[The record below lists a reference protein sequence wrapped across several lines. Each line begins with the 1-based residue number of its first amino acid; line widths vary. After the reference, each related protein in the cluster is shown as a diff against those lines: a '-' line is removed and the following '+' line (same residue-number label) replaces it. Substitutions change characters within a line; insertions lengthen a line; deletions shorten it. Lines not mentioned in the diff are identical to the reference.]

1 MPKTFQRNGQFWLLA
16 LQVAT
21 VNFFTGGFGPSQAL
35 LREDQGTS
43 LGVAGLHGTAMGIA
57 AIIAGG
63 MNSKLV
69 HRFGRPNTTW
79 IGLTV
84 FSIGIVFFV
93 FSPPVQL
100 TLVAT
105 LVAGWGI
112 SVVINN
118 VNTAGSHAF
127 AERSHTAVAQINA
140 VAIAGFVTGN
150 FVIGTTANIVRDQ
163 WRIGLLITIPFIL
176 ALFIK
181 GRKFEPDSHIP
192 DEDGPQRGKLSRG
205 YWLSWTGFFISISA
219 EFATSFWSASLIS
232 DRTDASAAISTLAV
246 IAFGAGIGT
255 GRWYAGR
262 LLKRFHADEQ
272 LKIALA
278 LQFIAFG
285 LFWSSHILVLSLVTL
300 FMVGLG
306 ISVQFPLFT
315 LRLVA
320 FSEGRPDLAIG
331 KSSIA
336 AGIAIASSPLLLGIL
351 GDNFGI
357 SRAYIMVPV
366 LIALGFIM
374 VALSPSKH
382 LGVNNI

>member
-43 LGVAGLHGTAMGIA
+43 LGVAGLHGTALGVA

-63 MNSKLV
+63 FNSKLV
-69 HRFGRPNTTW
+69 HRYGRSSTTW
-79 IGLTV
+79 IGLSV
-84 FSIGIVFFV
+84 FSLGIVFFV
-93 FSPPVQL
+93 FAPPVQL
-100 TLVAT
+100 TLIAT
-105 LVAGWGI
+105 LFAGLGTSI
-112 SVVINN
+112 VINN
-118 VNTAGSHAF
+118 VNTAGSHVF

-140 VAIAGFVTGN
+140 IAIAGFVAGN
-150 FVIGTTANIVRDQ
+150 FIIGSTANIVRDQ
-163 WRIGLLITIPFIL
+163 WRLGLLITIPFIL

-181 GRKFEPDSHIP
+181 GRKHQDDSHVR
-192 DEDGPQRGKLSRG
+192 DETGPQRGKLSRG
-205 YWLSWTGFFISISA
+205 FWFSWTGFFISISA

-246 IAFGAGIGT
+246 IAFGTGVGT

-285 LFWSSHILVLSLVTL
+285 LFWSSHILALCLITL

-315 LRLVA
+315 LRMVA

-336 AGIAIASSPLLLGIL
+336 AGIAIASSPLLLGVL

-366 LIALGFIM
+366 LIALGFAM

-382 LGVNNI
+382 LGVNNT

>member
-16 LQVAT
+16 LQVAA

-43 LGVAGLHGTAMGIA
+43 LSIAGLHGTAMGVA
-57 AIIAGG
+57 AIFAGWL
-63 MNSKLV
+63 NSKMV
-69 HRFGRPNTTW
+69 HRFGRSNSTW
-79 IGLTV
+79 IGLIV
-84 FSIGIVFFV
+84 FSIGIVIFV

-100 TLVAT
+100 TLLAT
-105 LVAGWGI
+105 LIAGFGI

-127 AERSHTAVAQINA
+127 AESSHTAVAQINA

-150 FVIGTTANIVRDQ
+150 FIIGSTANIVRDQ
-163 WRIGLLITIPFIL
+163 WRVGLLITIPFIL
-176 ALFIK
+176 GMFIF
-181 GRKFEPDSHIP
+181 GRKYQPDSHIP
-192 DEDGPQRGKLSRG
+192 DESGPQRGKLSRG
-205 YWLSWTGFFISISA
+205 FWISFTGFFISISA

-232 DRTDASAAISTLAV
+232 DRTDASSAISTLAV
-246 IAFGAGIGT
+246 IAFGTGVGT

-278 LQFIAFG
+278 LQFVAFG
-285 LFWSSHILVLSLVTL
+285 FFWSSHILAFSLLTL
-300 FMVGLG
+300 FFVGLG

-315 LRLVA
+315 LRMVA
-320 FSEGRPDLAIG
+320 FSEGRPDLSIG

-366 LIALGFIM
+366 LIALGFTM
-374 VALSPSKH
+374 VLISPSKH
-382 LGVNNI
+382 LGKNNI

>member
-1 MPKTFQRNGQFWLLA
+1 M
-16 LQVAT
+16 
-21 VNFFTGGFGPSQAL
+21 
-35 LREDQGTS
+35 
-43 LGVAGLHGTAMGIA
+43 GVA
-57 AIIAGG
+57 AIIAGWL
-63 MNSKLV
+63 NSKMV
-69 HRFGRPNTTW
+69 HRFGRSNSTW
-79 IGLTV
+79 IGLII
-84 FSIGIVFFV
+84 FSVGIVFFV

-100 TLVAT
+100 TLLAT
-105 LVAGWGI
+105 LIAGFGI

-176 ALFIK
+176 GMFIF
-181 GRKFEPDSHIP
+181 GRKYQPDSHIP
-192 DEDGPQRGKLSRG
+192 DEAGPQRGKLSRG
-205 YWLSWTGFFISISA
+205 FWISFTGFFISISA

-232 DRTDASAAISTLAV
+232 DRTDASSAISTLAV
-246 IAFGAGIGT
+246 IAFGTGVGT
-255 GRWYAGR
+255 GRWYGGR
-262 LLKRFHADEQ
+262 LMKRFHADEQ

-278 LQFIAFG
+278 LQFVAFG
-285 LFWSSHILVLSLVTL
+285 FFWSSHILALSLLTL
-300 FMVGLG
+300 FFVGLG

-315 LRLVA
+315 LRMVA
-320 FSEGRPDLAIG
+320 FSEGRPDLSIG

-366 LIALGFIM
+366 LIALGFLM
-374 VALSPSKH
+374 VLISPSKH
-382 LGVNNI
+382 LATNNV

>member
-43 LGVAGLHGTAMGIA
+43 LGIAGLHGTALGIA

-63 MNSKLV
+63 LNSKLV
-69 HRFGRPNTTW
+69 HRYGRSNTTW

-84 FSIGIVFFV
+84 FSIGIAFFV
-93 FSPPVQL
+93 FTPPVQL
-100 TLVAT
+100 TLLAT
-105 LVAGWGI
+105 LIAGFGT

-127 AERSHTAVAQINA
+127 AERSHTAVAQLNA
-140 VAIAGFVTGN
+140 IAIAGFVTGN
-150 FVIGTTANIVRDQ
+150 FIVGTTANIVRDQ
-163 WRIGLLITIPFIL
+163 WRLGLLITIPFIL

-192 DEDGPQRGKLSRG
+192 DEDGPQRGKLSQG
-205 YWLSWTGFFISISA
+205 FWFSFAGFFLSICA

-232 DRTDASAAISTLAV
+232 NRTDASAAISTLAV
-246 IAFGAGIGT
+246 IAFGGGVGT

-272 LKIALA
+272 LKMALC
-278 LQFIAFG
+278 LQFVAFW
-285 LFWSSHILVLSLVTL
+285 LFWSSHILVLCLITL

-306 ISVQFPLFT
+306 IAVQFPLFT
-315 LRLVA
+315 LRMVA

-351 GDNFGI
+351 GDKFGI

-366 LIALGFIM
+366 LIALCLVM
-374 VALSPSKH
+374 VLLSSSKH
-382 LGVNNI
+382 LGANNT

>member
-43 LGVAGLHGTAMGIA
+43 LGIAGLHGTALGVA

-63 MNSKLV
+63 FNSKLV
-69 HRFGRPNTTW
+69 HRYGRSNTTW
-79 IGLTV
+79 IGLTI
-84 FSIGIVFFV
+84 FSTGITFFV
-93 FSPPVQL
+93 FAPPVQL
-100 TLVAT
+100 TLIAT
-105 LVAGWGI
+105 LIAGLGTSI
-112 SVVINN
+112 VINN

-140 VAIAGFVTGN
+140 IAIAGFVTGN
-150 FVIGTTANIVRDQ
+150 FIIGTTANVVRDQ
-163 WRIGLLITIPFIL
+163 WRIGLLITIPFAL

-192 DEDGPQRGKLSRG
+192 DESGPQRGKLSKG
-205 YWLSWTGFFISISA
+205 FWFSWTGFFISISA
-219 EFATSFWSASLIS
+219 EFATTFWSASLIS
-232 DRTDASAAISTLAV
+232 DRTEASAAISTLAV
-246 IAFGAGIGT
+246 IAFGTGVGT

-272 LKIALA
+272 LKMALF

-285 LFWSSHILVLSLVTL
+285 LFWSSHILALCLITL
-300 FMVGLG
+300 FLVGLG

-366 LIALGFIM
+366 LVALGFTM
-374 VALSPSKH
+374 VVLSPSKH
-382 LGVNNI
+382 LGANNI

>member
-35 LREDQGTS
+35 LQEDQGTS
-43 LGVAGLHGTAMGIA
+43 LGVAGLHGTAMGVA
-57 AIIAGG
+57 AIFAGWL
-63 MNSKLV
+63 NSKMV
-69 HRFGRPNTTW
+69 HRFGRSNSTW
-79 IGLTV
+79 IGLII

-93 FSPPVQL
+93 FAPPVQL
-100 TLVAT
+100 TLLAT
-105 LVAGWGI
+105 LIAGFGI

-140 VAIAGFVTGN
+140 IAIAGFITGN
-150 FVIGTTANIVRDQ
+150 FIIGTTANIVRDQ
-163 WRIGLLITIPFIL
+163 WRVGLLITIPFIL
-176 ALFIK
+176 GMFIF
-181 GRKFEPDSHIP
+181 GRKYQPDSHIP
-192 DEDGPQRGKLSRG
+192 DESGPQRGKLSRG
-205 YWLSWTGFFISISA
+205 FWISFTGFFISISA

-232 DRTDASAAISTLAV
+232 DRTDASSAISTLAV
-246 IAFGAGIGT
+246 IAFGTGVGT

-278 LQFIAFG
+278 LQFVAFG
-285 LFWSSHILVLSLVTL
+285 FFWSSHILAFSLLTL
-300 FMVGLG
+300 FFVGLG

-315 LRLVA
+315 LRMVA
-320 FSEGRPDLAIG
+320 FSEGRPDLSIG

-374 VALSPSKH
+374 VLISPSKH
-382 LGVNNI
+382 LATNSV

>member
-43 LGVAGLHGTAMGIA
+43 LSIAGLHGTAMGVA
-57 AIIAGG
+57 AIFAGWL
-63 MNSKLV
+63 NSKMV
-69 HRFGRPNTTW
+69 HRFGRSNSTW
-79 IGLTV
+79 IGLIV
-84 FSIGIVFFV
+84 FSIGIVIFV

-100 TLVAT
+100 TLLAT
-105 LVAGWGI
+105 LIAGFGI

-127 AERSHTAVAQINA
+127 AESSHTAVAQINA

-150 FVIGTTANIVRDQ
+150 FIIGSTANIVRDQ
-163 WRIGLLITIPFIL
+163 WRVGLLITIPFIL
-176 ALFIK
+176 GMFIF
-181 GRKFEPDSHIP
+181 GRKYQPDSHIP
-192 DEDGPQRGKLSRG
+192 DESGPQRGKLSRG
-205 YWLSWTGFFISISA
+205 FWISFTGFFISISA

-232 DRTDASAAISTLAV
+232 DRTDASSAISTLAV
-246 IAFGAGIGT
+246 IAFGTGVGT

-278 LQFIAFG
+278 LQFVAFG
-285 LFWSSHILVLSLVTL
+285 FFWSSHILAFSLLTL
-300 FMVGLG
+300 FFVGLG

-315 LRLVA
+315 LRMVA
-320 FSEGRPDLAIG
+320 FSEGRPDLSIG

-366 LIALGFIM
+366 LIALGFTM
-374 VALSPSKH
+374 VLISPSKH
-382 LGVNNI
+382 LGKNNV

>member
-43 LGVAGLHGTAMGIA
+43 LGIAGLHGTALGVA

-63 MNSKLV
+63 FNSKLV
-69 HRFGRPNTTW
+69 HRFGRSNTTW
-79 IGLTV
+79 IGLSV
-84 FSIGIVFFV
+84 FSIGITFFV
-93 FSPPVQL
+93 FAPPVQL

-105 LVAGWGI
+105 LIAGLGT

-118 VNTAGSHAF
+118 VNTAGSHLF
-127 AERSHTAVAQINA
+127 AERSHTAVAQLNA
-140 VAIAGFVTGN
+140 IAIAGFVTGN
-150 FVIGTTANIVRDQ
+150 FIIGSTANIVRDQ
-163 WRIGLLITIPFIL
+163 WRVGLLITIPFAL

-192 DEDGPQRGKLSRG
+192 DESGPQRGKLSKG
-205 YWLSWTGFFISISA
+205 YWFSWTGFFISISA

-232 DRTDASAAISTLAV
+232 DRTDATAAISTLAV
-246 IAFGAGIGT
+246 IAFGTGVGT

-262 LLKRFHADEQ
+262 VLKRFHADEQ
-272 LKIALA
+272 LKLALS

-285 LFWSSHILVLSLVTL
+285 LFWSSHILVFSLITL

-315 LRLVA
+315 LRMVA

-366 LIALGFIM
+366 LIAIGFTM
-374 VALSPSKH
+374 VLLSPSKH
-382 LGVNNI
+382 LGANNI

>member
-43 LGVAGLHGTAMGIA
+43 LGIAGLHGTALGVA

-63 MNSKLV
+63 FNSKLV
-69 HRFGRPNTTW
+69 HRFGRSNTTW

-84 FSIGIVFFV
+84 FSIGIAFFV
-93 FSPPVQL
+93 FAPPVQL

-105 LVAGWGI
+105 LIAGLGT

-127 AERSHTAVAQINA
+127 AERSHTAVAQLNA
-140 VAIAGFVTGN
+140 IAIAGFVTGN
-150 FVIGTTANIVRDQ
+150 FIVGSTANVVRDQ
-163 WRIGLLITIPFIL
+163 WRLGLLITIPFAL

-181 GRKFEPDSHIP
+181 GRKFEPDSHVP
-192 DEDGPQRGKLSRG
+192 DESGPQRGKLSKG
-205 YWLSWTGFFISISA
+205 FWFSWTGFFISISA
-219 EFATSFWSASLIS
+219 EFATTFWSASLIS
-232 DRTDASAAISTLAV
+232 DRTDASSAISTLAV
-246 IAFGAGIGT
+246 ISFGTGVGT

-272 LKIALA
+272 LKLGLT

-285 LFWSSHILVLSLVTL
+285 LFWSSHILVLSLITL
-300 FMVGLG
+300 FFVGLG

-315 LRLVA
+315 LRMVA

-366 LIALGFIM
+366 LIALGFAM
-374 VALSPSKH
+374 VLFSPSKH
-382 LGVNNI
+382 LGANKI

>member
-43 LGVAGLHGTAMGIA
+43 LGIAGLHGTALGIA

-63 MNSKLV
+63 LNSKLV
-69 HRFGRPNTTW
+69 HRFGRSNTTW
-79 IGLTV
+79 IGLTI
-84 FSIGIVFFV
+84 FSLGIVFFV
-93 FSPPVQL
+93 FAPPVQL
-100 TLVAT
+100 TLIAT
-105 LVAGWGI
+105 LFAGLGT

-127 AERSHTAVAQINA
+127 AERSHTAVAQLNA
-140 VAIAGFVTGN
+140 IAIAGFVAGN
-150 FVIGTTANIVRDQ
+150 FIVGTTANIVREQ
-163 WRIGLLITIPFIL
+163 WRLGLLITIPFIFL
-176 ALFIK
+176 LFIK

-192 DEDGPQRGKLSRG
+192 DEDGPQRGKLSIG
-205 YWLSWTGFFISISA
+205 FWFSFAGFFLSICA

-232 DRTDASAAISTLAV
+232 NRTEASAAISTLAV
-246 IAFGAGIGT
+246 IAFGSGVGT

-272 LKIALA
+272 LKMALI

-285 LFWSSHILVLSLVTL
+285 LFWSSHNLVFSLITL
-300 FMVGLG
+300 FIVGLG

-315 LRLVA
+315 LRMVA

-336 AGIAIASSPLLLGIL
+336 AGIAIGSSPLLLGIL

-366 LIALGFIM
+366 LIALCLTM
-374 VALSPSKH
+374 VLFSPSKH
-382 LGVNNI
+382 LGANNI

>member
-43 LGVAGLHGTAMGIA
+43 LGVAGLHGTAMGVA

-69 HRFGRPNTTW
+69 HRFGRSNTTW

-93 FSPPVQL
+93 FAPPVQL
-100 TLVAT
+100 TLIAT
-105 LVAGWGI
+105 LIAGWGI

-150 FVIGTTANIVRDQ
+150 FVIGSTANIVRDQ
-163 WRIGLLITIPFIL
+163 WRVGMLITIPFIL

-181 GRKFEPDSHIP
+181 G
-192 DEDGPQRGKLSRG
+192 
-205 YWLSWTGFFISISA
+205 
-219 EFATSFWSASLIS
+219 IS

-246 IAFGAGIGT
+246 IAFGTGVGT

-262 LLKRFHADEQ
+262 VLKRFHADEQ
-272 LKIALA
+272 LKIALG
-278 LQFIAFG
+278 LQFVAFG
-285 LFWSSHILVLSLVTL
+285 FFWSSHILVLCLVTL
-300 FMVGLG
+300 FFVGLG

-315 LRLVA
+315 LRMVA

-336 AGIAIASSPLLLGIL
+336 AGIAIACSPLLLGIL

>member
-1 MPKTFQRNGQFWLLA
+1 MPKTFQHNGQFWLLA

-43 LGVAGLHGTAMGIA
+43 LGVAGLHGTAMGVA
-57 AIIAGG
+57 AIVAGI
-63 MNSKLV
+63 MNSKIV
-69 HRFGRPNTTW
+69 HRFGRSNTTW
-79 IGLTV
+79 LGLV
-84 FSIGIVFFV
+84 IFSLGILCFV
-93 FSPPVQL
+93 FAPPLQM
-100 TLVAT
+100 TLFAT
-105 LVAGWGI
+105 LLAGFGI
-112 SVVINN
+112 SVVITN

-127 AERSHTAVAQINA
+127 AERSHIAVAQINA
-140 VAIAGFVTGN
+140 IAIAGFVAGN
-150 FVIGTTANIVRDQ
+150 FVIGSTANIARGQ
-163 WRIGLLITIPFIL
+163 WRLGLLITIPFIL

-205 YWLSWTGFFISISA
+205 FWLSWTGFFISISA
-219 EFATSFWSASLIS
+219 EFATTFWSASLIS
-232 DRTDASAAISTLAV
+232 NRTDASAAISTLAV
-246 IAFGAGIGT
+246 IAFGTGVGT

-262 LLKRFHADEQ
+262 VLKRFHADEQ
-272 LKIALA
+272 LKIALL

-285 LFWSSHILVLSLVTL
+285 LFWSSHILVLCLITL
-300 FMVGLG
+300 FFVGLG

-315 LRLVA
+315 LRMVA
-320 FSEGRPDLAIG
+320 FSEGRPDLALG

-336 AGIAIASSPLLLGIL
+336 AGIAIACSPLLLGIL

-366 LIALGFIM
+366 LIILGLFT
-374 VALSPSKH
+374 VLLSPSKH
-382 LGVNNI
+382 LDVNKI

>member
-43 LGVAGLHGTAMGIA
+43 LGVAGLHGTALGVA

-63 MNSKLV
+63 FNSKLV
-69 HRFGRPNTTW
+69 HRYGRSSTTW
-79 IGLTV
+79 IGLSV
-84 FSIGIVFFV
+84 FSLGIAFFV
-93 FSPPVQL
+93 FAPPVQL
-100 TLVAT
+100 TLIAT
-105 LVAGWGI
+105 LIAGLGTSI
-112 SVVINN
+112 VINN
-118 VNTAGSHAF
+118 VNTAGSHVF

-140 VAIAGFVTGN
+140 IAIAGFVAGN
-150 FVIGTTANIVRDQ
+150 FIIGSTANIVRDQ
-163 WRIGLLITIPFIL
+163 WRLGLLISIPFIL
-176 ALFIK
+176 ALFIQ
-181 GRKFEPDSHIP
+181 GRKYQDDSHVR
-192 DEDGPQRGKLSRG
+192 DETGPQRGKLSRG
-205 YWLSWTGFFISISA
+205 FWFSWTGFFISISA

-246 IAFGAGIGT
+246 IAFGTGVGT

-285 LFWSSHILVLSLVTL
+285 LFWSSHILALCLITL

-315 LRLVA
+315 LRMVA

-336 AGIAIASSPLLLGIL
+336 AGIAIASSPLLLGVL

-366 LIALGFIM
+366 LIALGFAM

>member
-43 LGVAGLHGTAMGIA
+43 LGVAGLHGTAMGVA
-57 AIIAGG
+57 AIIAGAL
-63 MNSKLV
+63 NSKLV
-69 HRFGRPNTTW
+69 HRYGRSNTTW

-84 FSIGIVFFV
+84 FSIGIAFFV
-93 FSPPVQL
+93 FAPPVQL
-100 TLVAT
+100 TLLAT
-105 LVAGWGI
+105 LIAGFGI

-150 FVIGTTANIVRDQ
+150 FIIGTTANIVRDQ
-163 WRIGLLITIPFIL
+163 WRVGMLITIPFIL
-176 ALFIK
+176 VLFIK
-181 GRKFEPDSHIP
+181 GRKYEPDSHIP
-192 DEDGPQRGKLSRG
+192 DKDGPQRGKLSRG
-205 YWLSWTGFFISISA
+205 FWFSFTGFFISISA

-246 IAFGAGIGT
+246 IAFGTGVGT
-255 GRWYAGR
+255 GRWFGGR

-272 LKIALA
+272 LKIALS
-278 LQFIAFG
+278 LQFVAFG
-285 LFWSSHILVLSLVTL
+285 LFWSSHILALCLATL

-315 LRLVA
+315 LRMVA
-320 FSEGRPDLAIG
+320 FSEGRPDLAMG

-336 AGIAIASSPLLLGIL
+336 AGIAIACSPLLLGIL

-366 LIALGFIM
+366 LIASGLTM

-382 LGVNNI
+382 LGANNI

>member
-43 LGVAGLHGTAMGIA
+43 LGVAGLHGTALGVA

-63 MNSKLV
+63 FNSKLV
-69 HRFGRPNTTW
+69 HRYGRSSTTW
-79 IGLTV
+79 IGLSV
-84 FSIGIVFFV
+84 FSLGIVFFV
-93 FSPPVQL
+93 FAPPVQL
-100 TLVAT
+100 TLIAT
-105 LVAGWGI
+105 LFAGLGTSI
-112 SVVINN
+112 VINN
-118 VNTAGSHAF
+118 VNTAGSHVF

-140 VAIAGFVTGN
+140 IAIAGFVAGN
-150 FVIGTTANIVRDQ
+150 FIIGSTANIVRDQ
-163 WRIGLLITIPFIL
+163 WRLGLLITIPFIL

-181 GRKFEPDSHIP
+181 GRKHQDDSHVR
-192 DEDGPQRGKLSRG
+192 DETGPQRGKLSRG
-205 YWLSWTGFFISISA
+205 FWFSWTGFFISISA
-219 EFATSFWSASLIS
+219 EFATTFWSASLIS

-246 IAFGAGIGT
+246 IAFGTGVGT

-272 LKIALA
+272 LKIALS

-285 LFWSSHILVLSLVTL
+285 LFWSSHILALCLITL

-306 ISVQFPLFT
+306 ISIQFPLFT
-315 LRLVA
+315 LRMVA

-336 AGIAIASSPLLLGIL
+336 AGIAIASSPLLLGVL

-366 LIALGFIM
+366 LIALGFAM

>member
-43 LGVAGLHGTAMGIA
+43 LSVAGLHGTAMGVA
-57 AIIAGG
+57 AIIAGWL
-63 MNSKLV
+63 NSKMV
-69 HRFGRPNTTW
+69 HRFGRSNSTW
-79 IGLTV
+79 IGLII

-100 TLVAT
+100 TLLAT
-105 LVAGWGI
+105 LIAGFGI

-150 FVIGTTANIVRDQ
+150 FIIGTTANIIRDQ
-163 WRIGLLITIPFIL
+163 WRVGLLITIPFIL
-176 ALFIK
+176 GMFIY
-181 GRKFEPDSHIP
+181 GRKYQPDSHIP
-192 DEDGPQRGKLSRG
+192 DESGPQRGKLSRG
-205 YWLSWTGFFISISA
+205 FWISFTGFFISISA

-232 DRTDASAAISTLAV
+232 DRTDASSAISTLAV
-246 IAFGAGIGT
+246 IAFGTGVGT

-278 LQFIAFG
+278 LQFVAFG
-285 LFWSSHILVLSLVTL
+285 LFWSSHILVFSLLTL
-300 FMVGLG
+300 FFVGLG

-315 LRLVA
+315 LRMVA
-320 FSEGRPDLAIG
+320 FSEGRPDLSIG

-366 LIALGFIM
+366 LIASGFIM
-374 VALSPSKH
+374 VLISPSKH
-382 LGVNNI
+382 LSANKI

>member
-43 LGVAGLHGTAMGIA
+43 LGIAGLHGTALGIA

-63 MNSKLV
+63 LNSKLV
-69 HRFGRPNTTW
+69 HRFGRSNTTW
-79 IGLTV
+79 IGLTI
-84 FSIGIVFFV
+84 FSLGIVFFV
-93 FSPPVQL
+93 FAPPVQL
-100 TLVAT
+100 TLIAT
-105 LVAGWGI
+105 LFAGLGT

-127 AERSHTAVAQINA
+127 AERSHTAVAQLNA
-140 VAIAGFVTGN
+140 IAIAGFVAGN
-150 FVIGTTANIVRDQ
+150 FIVGTTANIVREQ
-163 WRIGLLITIPFIL
+163 WRLGLLITIPFIFL
-176 ALFIK
+176 LFIK

-192 DEDGPQRGKLSRG
+192 DEDGPQRGKLSIG
-205 YWLSWTGFFISISA
+205 FWFSFAGFFLSICA

-232 DRTDASAAISTLAV
+232 NRTEASAAISTLAV
-246 IAFGAGIGT
+246 IAFGSGVGT

-272 LKIALA
+272 LKMALI

-285 LFWSSHILVLSLVTL
+285 LFWSSHNLVFSLITL
-300 FMVGLG
+300 FIVGLG

-315 LRLVA
+315 LRMVA

-336 AGIAIASSPLLLGIL
+336 AGIAIGSSPLLLGIL

-366 LIALGFIM
+366 LIALCLTM
-374 VALSPSKH
+374 VLFSPSKH
-382 LGVNNI
+382 LGANSI

>member
-1 MPKTFQRNGQFWLLA
+1 MPKTFKRNGQFWLLA

>member
-43 LGVAGLHGTAMGIA
+43 LGIAGLHGTALGIA
-57 AIIAGG
+57 AIVAGG
-63 MNSKLV
+63 LNSKLV
-69 HRFGRPNTTW
+69 HRYGRSNTTW

-84 FSIGIVFFV
+84 FSVGIAFFV
-93 FSPPVQL
+93 FAPPVQL
-100 TLVAT
+100 TLLAT
-105 LVAGWGI
+105 LIAGFGT

-127 AERSHTAVAQINA
+127 AERSHTAVAQLNA
-140 VAIAGFVTGN
+140 IAIAGFVTGN
-150 FVIGTTANIVRDQ
+150 FIVGSTANVVRDQ
-163 WRIGLLITIPFIL
+163 WRLGLLITIPFAL

-181 GRKFEPDSHIP
+181 GRKFEPDSHVP
-192 DEDGPQRGKLSRG
+192 DESGPQRGKLSKG
-205 YWLSWTGFFISISA
+205 FWFSWTGFFISISA
-219 EFATSFWSASLIS
+219 EFATTFWSASLIS

-246 IAFGAGIGT
+246 IAFGTGVGT

-272 LKIALA
+272 LKLA
-278 LQFIAFG
+278 LTLQFVAFG
-285 LFWSSHILVLSLVTL
+285 FFWSSHILVLSLITL
-300 FMVGLG
+300 FFVGLG

-315 LRLVA
+315 LRMVA

-366 LIALGFIM
+366 LIALGFAM
-374 VALSPSKH
+374 VLFSPSKH
-382 LGVNNI
+382 LGANNI

>member
-43 LGVAGLHGTAMGIA
+43 LSIAGLHGTAMGVA
-57 AIIAGG
+57 AIFAGWL
-63 MNSKLV
+63 NSKMV
-69 HRFGRPNTTW
+69 HRFGRSNSTW
-79 IGLTV
+79 IGLIV
-84 FSIGIVFFV
+84 FSIGIVIFV

-100 TLVAT
+100 TLLAT
-105 LVAGWGI
+105 LIAGFGI

-127 AERSHTAVAQINA
+127 AENSHTAVAQINA

-150 FVIGTTANIVRDQ
+150 FIIGSTANIVRDQ
-163 WRIGLLITIPFIL
+163 WRVGLLITIPFIL
-176 ALFIK
+176 GMFIF
-181 GRKFEPDSHIP
+181 GRKYQPDSHIP
-192 DEDGPQRGKLSRG
+192 DESGPQRGKLSRG
-205 YWLSWTGFFISISA
+205 FWISFTGFFISISA

-232 DRTDASAAISTLAV
+232 DRTDASSAISTLAV
-246 IAFGAGIGT
+246 IAFGTGVGT

-278 LQFIAFG
+278 LQFVAFG
-285 LFWSSHILVLSLVTL
+285 FFWSSHILAFSLLTL
-300 FMVGLG
+300 FFVGLG

-315 LRLVA
+315 LRMVA
-320 FSEGRPDLAIG
+320 FSEGRPDLSIG

-374 VALSPSKH
+374 VLISPSKH
-382 LGVNNI
+382 LATNNA

>member
-35 LREDQGTS
+35 LREDQSTS
-43 LGVAGLHGTAMGIA
+43 LGVAGLHGTAMGVA

-69 HRFGRPNTTW
+69 HRFGRSTTTW
-79 IGLTV
+79 IGLVV

-100 TLVAT
+100 TLLAT

-163 WRIGLLITIPFIL
+163 WRVGMLITIPFIL

-181 GRKFEPDSHIP
+181 GRKFEPDSHTP
-192 DEDGPQRGKLSRG
+192 DESGPQRGKLSRG
-205 YWLSWTGFFISISA
+205 FWFSFTGFFISISA

-246 IAFGAGIGT
+246 IAFGTGVGT

-262 LLKRFHADEQ
+262 VLKRFHADEQ

-278 LQFIAFG
+278 LQFVAFG
-285 LFWSSHILVLSLVTL
+285 LFWSSHILALCLITL

-315 LRLVA
+315 LRMVA

-357 SRAYIMVPV
+357 SRAYTMVPV
-366 LIALGFIM
+366 LIALGFTM
-374 VALSPSKH
+374 VVLSPSKH
-382 LGVNNI
+382 LGANNI

>member
-43 LGVAGLHGTAMGIA
+43 LGVAGLHGTAMGVA

-69 HRFGRPNTTW
+69 HRFGRSNTTW
-79 IGLTV
+79 IGLVV

-100 TLVAT
+100 TLLAT

-163 WRIGLLITIPFIL
+163 WRVGMLITIPFIL

-181 GRKFEPDSHIP
+181 GRKFEPDSHTP
-192 DEDGPQRGKLSRG
+192 DESGPQRGKLSRG
-205 YWLSWTGFFISISA
+205 FWFSFTGFFISISA

-246 IAFGAGIGT
+246 IAFGTGVGT

-262 LLKRFHADEQ
+262 VLKRFHADEQ

-278 LQFIAFG
+278 LQFVAFG
-285 LFWSSHILVLSLVTL
+285 LFWSSHILELCLITL

-315 LRLVA
+315 LRMVA

-357 SRAYIMVPV
+357 SRAYTMVPV
-366 LIALGFIM
+366 LIALGFTM
-374 VALSPSKH
+374 VVLSPSKH
-382 LGVNNI
+382 LGANNI

>member
-43 LGVAGLHGTAMGIA
+43 LGIAGLHGTALGVA

-63 MNSKLV
+63 FNSKLV
-69 HRFGRPNTTW
+69 HRFGRSNTTW
-79 IGLTV
+79 IGLSV
-84 FSIGIVFFV
+84 FSIGITFFV
-93 FSPPVQL
+93 FAPPVQL

-105 LVAGWGI
+105 LIAGLGT

-118 VNTAGSHAF
+118 VNTAGSHLF
-127 AERSHTAVAQINA
+127 AERSHTAVAQLNA
-140 VAIAGFVTGN
+140 IAIAGFVTGN
-150 FVIGTTANIVRDQ
+150 FIIGSTANIVRDQ
-163 WRIGLLITIPFIL
+163 WRIGLLITIPFAL

-192 DEDGPQRGKLSRG
+192 DESGPQRGRLSKG
-205 YWLSWTGFFISISA
+205 YWFSWTGFFISISA

-232 DRTDASAAISTLAV
+232 NRTDATAAISTLAV
-246 IAFGAGIGT
+246 IAFGTGVGT

-262 LLKRFHADEQ
+262 VLKRFHADEQ
-272 LKIALA
+272 LKLALS

-285 LFWSSHILVLSLVTL
+285 LFWSSHILVFSLITL

-315 LRLVA
+315 LRMVA

-357 SRAYIMVPV
+357 SRAYIMVPI
-366 LIALGFIM
+366 LIAIGFTM
-374 VALSPSKH
+374 VLLSPSKH
-382 LGVNNI
+382 LGANNI

>member
-43 LGVAGLHGTAMGIA
+43 LSVAGLHGTAMGVA
-57 AIIAGG
+57 AIIAGWL
-63 MNSKLV
+63 NSKMV
-69 HRFGRPNTTW
+69 HRFGRSNSTW
-79 IGLTV
+79 IGLII

-100 TLVAT
+100 TLLAT
-105 LVAGWGI
+105 LIAGFGI

-150 FVIGTTANIVRDQ
+150 FIIGTTANIIRDQ
-163 WRIGLLITIPFIL
+163 WRVGLLITIPFIL
-176 ALFIK
+176 
-181 GRKFEPDSHIP
+181 GMSHIP
-192 DEDGPQRGKLSRG
+192 DESGPQRGKLSRG
-205 YWLSWTGFFISISA
+205 FWISFTGFFISISA

-232 DRTDASAAISTLAV
+232 DRTDASSAISTLAV
-246 IAFGAGIGT
+246 IAFGTGVGT

-278 LQFIAFG
+278 LQFVAFG
-285 LFWSSHILVLSLVTL
+285 LFWSSHILVFSLLTL
-300 FMVGLG
+300 FFVGLG

-315 LRLVA
+315 LRMVA
-320 FSEGRPDLAIG
+320 FSEGRPDLSIG

-374 VALSPSKH
+374 VLISPSKH
-382 LGVNNI
+382 LSANKI

>member
-43 LGVAGLHGTAMGIA
+43 LGIAGLHGTALGVA

-63 MNSKLV
+63 FNSKLV
-69 HRFGRPNTTW
+69 HRYGRSNTTW
-79 IGLTV
+79 IGLSV

-93 FSPPVQL
+93 FAPPVQL
-100 TLVAT
+100 TLIAT
-105 LVAGWGI
+105 LFAGLGT

-127 AERSHTAVAQINA
+127 AERSHTAVAQLNA
-140 VAIAGFVTGN
+140 IAIAGFVTGN
-150 FVIGTTANIVRDQ
+150 FIVGTTANIVRDQ
-163 WRIGLLITIPFIL
+163 WRLGLLITIPFIL

-192 DEDGPQRGKLSRG
+192 DEDGPQRGKLSQG
-205 YWLSWTGFFISISA
+205 FWFSFAGFFLSICA

-232 DRTDASAAISTLAV
+232 NRTDASAAISTLAV
-246 IAFGAGIGT
+246 IAFGSGVGT

-272 LKIALA
+272 LKLALC
-278 LQFIAFG
+278 LQFIAFW
-285 LFWSSHILVLSLVTL
+285 LFWSSHNLVLCLITL

-306 ISVQFPLFT
+306 IAVQFPLFT
-315 LRLVA
+315 LRMVA

-366 LIALGFIM
+366 LIALCLMM
-374 VALSPSKH
+374 VLLSSSKH
-382 LGVNNI
+382 LGANNT

>member
-43 LGVAGLHGTAMGIA
+43 LGVAGLHGTALGVA

-63 MNSKLV
+63 FNSKLV
-69 HRFGRPNTTW
+69 HRYGRSSTTW
-79 IGLTV
+79 IGLSV
-84 FSIGIVFFV
+84 FSLGIVFFV
-93 FSPPVQL
+93 FAPPVQL
-100 TLVAT
+100 TLIAT
-105 LVAGWGI
+105 LFAGLGTSI
-112 SVVINN
+112 VINN
-118 VNTAGSHAF
+118 VNTAGSHVF

-140 VAIAGFVTGN
+140 IAIAGFVAGN
-150 FVIGTTANIVRDQ
+150 FIIGSTANIVRDQ
-163 WRIGLLITIPFIL
+163 WRLGLLITIPFIL

-181 GRKFEPDSHIP
+181 GRKHQDDSHVR
-192 DEDGPQRGKLSRG
+192 DETGPQRGKLSRG
-205 YWLSWTGFFISISA
+205 FWFSWTGFFISISA
-219 EFATSFWSASLIS
+219 EFATTFWSASLIS

-246 IAFGAGIGT
+246 IAFGTGVGT

-272 LKIALA
+272 LKIALS

-285 LFWSSHILVLSLVTL
+285 LFWSSHILALCLITL

-336 AGIAIASSPLLLGIL
+336 AGIAIASSPLLLGVL

-366 LIALGFIM
+366 LIALGFAM

>member
-43 LGVAGLHGTAMGIA
+43 LGIAGLHGTALGVA

-63 MNSKLV
+63 FNSKLV
-69 HRFGRPNTTW
+69 HRFGRSNTTW

-84 FSIGIVFFV
+84 FSIGIAFFV
-93 FSPPVQL
+93 FAPPVQL

-105 LVAGWGI
+105 LIAGLGT

-127 AERSHTAVAQINA
+127 AERSHTAVAQLNA
-140 VAIAGFVTGN
+140 IAIAGFVTGN
-150 FVIGTTANIVRDQ
+150 FIVGSTANVVRDQ
-163 WRIGLLITIPFIL
+163 WRLGLLITIPFAL

-181 GRKFEPDSHIP
+181 GRKFEPDSHVP
-192 DEDGPQRGKLSRG
+192 DESGPQRGKLSKG
-205 YWLSWTGFFISISA
+205 FWFSWTGFFISISA
-219 EFATSFWSASLIS
+219 EFATTFWSASLIS
-232 DRTDASAAISTLAV
+232 DRTDASSAISTLAV
-246 IAFGAGIGT
+246 ISFGTGVGT

-272 LKIALA
+272 LKLGLT

-285 LFWSSHILVLSLVTL
+285 LFWSSHILVLSLITL
-300 FMVGLG
+300 FFVGLG

-315 LRLVA
+315 LRMVA

-366 LIALGFIM
+366 LIALGFAM
-374 VALSPSKH
+374 VLFSPSKH
-382 LGVNNI
+382 LGANNI

>member
-16 LQVAT
+16 MQVAT

-43 LGVAGLHGTAMGIA
+43 LGIAGLHGTALGVA

-63 MNSKLV
+63 FNSKLV
-69 HRFGRPNTTW
+69 HRFGRSNTTW
-79 IGLTV
+79 IGLSV
-84 FSIGIVFFV
+84 FSIGITFFV
-93 FSPPVQL
+93 FAPPVQL
-100 TLVAT
+100 TLLAT
-105 LVAGWGI
+105 LIAGLGT

-118 VNTAGSHAF
+118 VNTAGSHLF
-127 AERSHTAVAQINA
+127 AERSHTAVAQLNA
-140 VAIAGFVTGN
+140 IAIAGFVTGN
-150 FVIGTTANIVRDQ
+150 FVIGSTANIVRDQ
-163 WRIGLLITIPFIL
+163 WRVGLLITIPFAL

-192 DEDGPQRGKLSRG
+192 DESGPQRGKLSKG
-205 YWLSWTGFFISISA
+205 YWFSWTGFFISISA

-246 IAFGAGIGT
+246 IAFGTGVGT

-262 LLKRFHADEQ
+262 VLKRFHADEQ
-272 LKIALA
+272 LKLALS

-285 LFWSSHILVLSLVTL
+285 LFWSSHILVFSLITL

-315 LRLVA
+315 LRMVA

-366 LIALGFIM
+366 LIAIGFTM
-374 VALSPSKH
+374 VLLSPSKH
-382 LGVNNI
+382 LGANNI

>member
-43 LGVAGLHGTAMGIA
+43 LGVAGLHGTAMGVA

-63 MNSKLV
+63 FNSKLV
-69 HRFGRPNTTW
+69 HRFGRSNTTW

-84 FSIGIVFFV
+84 FSIGIAFFV
-93 FSPPVQL
+93 FAPPVQL
-100 TLVAT
+100 TLLAT
-105 LVAGWGI
+105 LIAGFGI

-150 FVIGTTANIVRDQ
+150 FVIGTTANIVREQ
-163 WRIGLLITIPFIL
+163 WRLGLLITIPFIL
-176 ALFIK
+176 AMFIK
-181 GRKFEPDSHIP
+181 GRKFEPDSHTP
-192 DEDGPQRGKLSRG
+192 DEDGPQRGKLSKG
-205 YWLSWTGFFISISA
+205 FWFSFVGFFLSICA

-232 DRTDASAAISTLAV
+232 NRTNASAAISTLAV
-246 IAFGAGIGT
+246 IAFGTGVGT

-272 LKIALA
+272 LKIGLA

-285 LFWSSHILVLSLVTL
+285 LFWSSHILVLCLLTL

-315 LRLVA
+315 LRMVA
-320 FSEGRPDLAIG
+320 FSQGRPDLAIG

-366 LIALGFIM
+366 LIALCFTM
-374 VALSPSKH
+374 VTLSSSKH
-382 LGVNNI
+382 LGANNI

>member
-43 LGVAGLHGTAMGIA
+43 LGIAGLHGTALGVA

-63 MNSKLV
+63 FNSKLV
-69 HRFGRPNTTW
+69 HRFGRSNTTW

-84 FSIGIVFFV
+84 FSIGIAFFV
-93 FSPPVQL
+93 FAPPVQL

-105 LVAGWGI
+105 LIAGLGT

-127 AERSHTAVAQINA
+127 AERSHTAVAQLNA
-140 VAIAGFVTGN
+140 IAIAGFVTGN
-150 FVIGTTANIVRDQ
+150 FIVGSTANVVRDQ
-163 WRIGLLITIPFIL
+163 WRLGLLITIPFAL

-181 GRKFEPDSHIP
+181 GRKFEPDSHVP
-192 DEDGPQRGKLSRG
+192 DESGPQRGKLSKG
-205 YWLSWTGFFISISA
+205 FWFSWTGFFISISA
-219 EFATSFWSASLIS
+219 EFATTFWSASLIS

-246 IAFGAGIGT
+246 ISFGTGVGT

-262 LLKRFHADEQ
+262 LFKRFHADEQ
-272 LKIALA
+272 LKLALT

-285 LFWSSHILVLSLVTL
+285 LFWSSHILVLSLITL
-300 FMVGLG
+300 FFVGLG

-315 LRLVA
+315 LRMVA

-366 LIALGFIM
+366 LIALGFVM
-374 VALSPSKH
+374 VLFSPSKH
-382 LGVNNI
+382 LGANNI

>member
-43 LGVAGLHGTAMGIA
+43 LSIAGLHGTAMGVA
-57 AIIAGG
+57 AIFAGWL
-63 MNSKLV
+63 NSKMV
-69 HRFGRPNTTW
+69 HRFGRSNSTW
-79 IGLTV
+79 IGLIV
-84 FSIGIVFFV
+84 FSIGIVIFV

-100 TLVAT
+100 TLLAT
-105 LVAGWGI
+105 LIAGFGI

-127 AERSHTAVAQINA
+127 AESSHTAVAQINA

-150 FVIGTTANIVRDQ
+150 FIIGSTANIVRDQ
-163 WRIGLLITIPFIL
+163 WRVGLLITIPFIL
-176 ALFIK
+176 GMFIF
-181 GRKFEPDSHIP
+181 GRKYQPDSHIP
-192 DEDGPQRGKLSRG
+192 DESGPQRGKLSRG
-205 YWLSWTGFFISISA
+205 FWISFTGFFISISA

-232 DRTDASAAISTLAV
+232 DRTDASSAISTLAV
-246 IAFGAGIGT
+246 IAFGTGVGT

-278 LQFIAFG
+278 LQFVAFG
-285 LFWSSHILVLSLVTL
+285 FFWSSHILAFSLLTL
-300 FMVGLG
+300 FFVGLG

-315 LRLVA
+315 LRMVA
-320 FSEGRPDLAIG
+320 FSEGRPDLSIG

-374 VALSPSKH
+374 VLISPSKH
-382 LGVNNI
+382 LATNNA

>member
-43 LGVAGLHGTAMGIA
+43 LGIAGLHGTALGVA

-63 MNSKLV
+63 LNSKLV
-69 HRFGRPNTTW
+69 HRYGRSGTTW
-79 IGLTV
+79 IGLSV
-84 FSIGIVFFV
+84 FSVGIIFFV
-93 FSPPVQL
+93 FAPPVQL
-100 TLVAT
+100 TLIAT
-105 LVAGWGI
+105 LFAGLGTSI
-112 SVVINN
+112 VINN

-140 VAIAGFVTGN
+140 IAIAGFVTGN
-150 FVIGTTANIVRDQ
+150 FIVGTTANIVREQ
-163 WRIGLLITIPFIL
+163 WRVGLLITIPFIL

-192 DEDGPQRGKLSRG
+192 DEDGPQRGKLSQG
-205 YWLSWTGFFISISA
+205 FWFSFAGFFLSICA

-232 DRTDASAAISTLAV
+232 VRTDASAAISTLAV
-246 IAFGAGIGT
+246 IAFGSGVGT
-255 GRWYAGR
+255 ARWYAGR

-272 LKIALA
+272 LKMALC
-278 LQFIAFG
+278 LQFVAFG
-285 LFWSSHILVLSLVTL
+285 LFWSSHNLVFCLITL

-315 LRLVA
+315 LRMVA
-320 FSEGRPDLAIG
+320 FSEGRPDLAMG
-331 KSSIA
+331 RSSIA
-336 AGIAIASSPLLLGIL
+336 AGIAIGSSPLLLGIL

-366 LIALGFIM
+366 LIVLCLTM
-374 VALSPSKH
+374 VLFSPSKH
-382 LGVNNI
+382 LGANNI

>member
-43 LGVAGLHGTAMGIA
+43 LGVAGLHGTAMGVA

-63 MNSKLV
+63 FNSKLV
-69 HRFGRPNTTW
+69 HRFGRSNTTW
-79 IGLTV
+79 IGLSV
-84 FSIGIVFFV
+84 FSLGIAFFV
-93 FSPPVQL
+93 FAPPVQL
-100 TLVAT
+100 TLLAT
-105 LVAGWGI
+105 LIAGFGI

-163 WRIGLLITIPFIL
+163 WRLGLLITIPFIL
-176 ALFIK
+176 AMFIK

-192 DEDGPQRGKLSRG
+192 DEDGPQRGKLSKG
-205 YWLSWTGFFISISA
+205 FWFSFVGFFLSICA

-232 DRTDASAAISTLAV
+232 NRTNASAAISTLAV
-246 IAFGAGIGT
+246 IAFGTGVGT
-255 GRWYAGR
+255 GRWYSGR

-285 LFWSSHILVLSLVTL
+285 LFWSSHILVLCLLTL

-315 LRLVA
+315 LRMVA
-320 FSEGRPDLAIG
+320 FSQGRPDLAIG

-366 LIALGFIM
+366 LIVLCFTM
-374 VALSPSKH
+374 VTLSSSKH
-382 LGVNNI
+382 LGANNI